1 EQRGGIP
8 VYYARHEG
16 SAIVMADGYARST
29 GRVGLCSVT
38 SGPGLTLTATGL
50 VAASRNRSQL
60 LVIAG
65 DSPRSNKHYQ
75 QSIDQ
80 ARFARASET
89 WPVDLRSA
97 PTLTED
103 LREAF
108 YLTRTAGPVVFN
120 APFDVQNEP
129 VGDDWRY
136 EPSSSSIGEPQT
148 QTPSERSAKPSQS
161 QNSY

>member
-1 EQRGGIP
+1 MRVYEAIAQAVGEEDVKAVFAVLGDANMKWRSTLEQRGGIP

-29 GRVGLCSVT
+29 GQVGLCSVT

-50 VAASRNRSQL
+50 VAASRNRSPV

-65 DSPRSNKHYQ
+65 DSSRSNKHYQ

-108 YLTRTAGPVVFN
+108 YLTRTAGPVV
-120 APFDVQNEP
+120 
-129 VGDDWRY
+129 
-136 EPSSSSIGEPQT
+136 
-148 QTPSERSAKPSQS
+148 
-161 QNSY
+161 

>member
-1 EQRGGIP
+1 MRVYEAIAQAVGEEDVKAVFAVLGDANMKWLSTLEQRGGIP

-29 GRVGLCSVT
+29 GQVGLCSVT

-50 VAASRNRSQL
+50 VAASRNRSPV

-89 WPVDLRSA
+89 
-97 PTLTED
+97 
-103 LREAF
+103 
-108 YLTRTAGPVVFN
+108 
-120 APFDVQNEP
+120 
-129 VGDDWRY
+129 
-136 EPSSSSIGEPQT
+136 
-148 QTPSERSAKPSQS
+148 
-161 QNSY
+161 